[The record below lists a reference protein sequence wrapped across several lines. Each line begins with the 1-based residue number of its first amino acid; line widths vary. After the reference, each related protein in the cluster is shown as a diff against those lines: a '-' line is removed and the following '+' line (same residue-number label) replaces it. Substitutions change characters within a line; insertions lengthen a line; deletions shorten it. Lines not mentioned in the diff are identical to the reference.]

1 MTVLKRIKF
10 HLVAFFKNDWYVG
23 ICEFALFTSAII
35 TGIIWWKYNKQE
47 LEPITV
53 ILAGIGGILD
63 VVKRLI
69 RTPKLPRLTFTE
81 ATSPSSRTS
90 SFFMGAT
97 LTNFKDAFKTMQQEN
112 KGLFLVIYDNEHS
125 TNSQLDYSLG
135 YFTQYEQTKR
145 LINQNF
151 IQAIIPTS
159 SADIQ
164 KYIPNDYHMENC
176 LLIVLDKKGNI
187 IRQEGVYANSD
198 EGLER
203 VRQDVAKLNKKT

>member
-1 MTVLKRIKF
+1 MTILKLIKF
-10 HLVAFFKNDWYVG
+10 YLVAFFKNDWYVG
-23 ICEFALFTSAII
+23 ICELVLFAGAII

-53 ILAGIGGILD
+53 ILASVGGILD

-69 RTPKLPRLTFTE
+69 LSPKLPRLTFSE

-97 LTNFKDAFKTMQQEN
+97 LTNFNDAIKTSQQEK

-125 TNSQLDYSLG
+125 TNSQLYYSLG

-151 IQAIIPTS
+151 IQAIIPTN
-159 SADIQ
+159 SANIQ
-164 KYIPNDYHMENC
+164 KYIPSDYHMENC
-176 LLIVLDKKGNI
+176 LLVVLDKNENI
-187 IRQEGVYANSD
+187 LRQEGVYANSD
-198 EGLER
+198 EGLKR
-203 VRQDVAKLNKKT
+203 VRQDVAKLNTQT